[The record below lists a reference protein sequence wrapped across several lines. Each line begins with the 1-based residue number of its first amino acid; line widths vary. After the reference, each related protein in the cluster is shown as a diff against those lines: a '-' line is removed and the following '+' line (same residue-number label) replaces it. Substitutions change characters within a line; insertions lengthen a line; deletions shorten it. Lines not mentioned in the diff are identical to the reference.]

1 MTNHLFGDFRSLVL
15 RCVTDPTLIGRVIY
29 ALAID
34 LPRLPHYHQYAVDV
48 LSRVDVG
55 TANLGDV
62 IEWTAARH
70 YLPVWKALK
79 HDVTWPQMVQL
90 VAEFGASVVCGFL
103 DAKGPHIGK
112 TPLLSFWYDSA
123 KVPKRGAHLNYSH
136 RFVAWSFWVAPGE
149 SSGLGSQSNPWY
161 ASHLGLHD
169 ALDIRPAKEER
180 RVNP

>member
-1 MTNHLFGDFRSLVL
+1 MTDHLFGDFRSLVQ
-15 RCVTDPTLIGRVIY
+15 RCVKDPTLIGRVIY

-34 LPRLPHYHQYAVDV
+34 LPRAPHYRQYALDV

-62 IEWTAARH
+62 LEWTDQRH
-70 YLPVWKALK
+70 YLSVWTALQ

-90 VAEFGASVVCGFL
+90 VAEFGASVVCGFI

-123 KVPKRGAHLNYSH
+123 KIPKRGAHLDYSD
-136 RFVAWSFWVAPGE
+136 RFVAWSFWVAPGAA
-149 SSGLGSQSNPWY
+149 SGLNNQSTPWY
-161 ASHLGLHD
+161 TSHLGLYD
-169 ALDIRPAKEER
+169 AHANAR
-180 RVNP
+180 RLG